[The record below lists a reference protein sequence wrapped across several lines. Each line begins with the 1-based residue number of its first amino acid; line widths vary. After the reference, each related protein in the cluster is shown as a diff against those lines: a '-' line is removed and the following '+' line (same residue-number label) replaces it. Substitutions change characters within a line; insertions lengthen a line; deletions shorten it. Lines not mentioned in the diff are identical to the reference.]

1 MQFNIWN
8 IIKKWEEKK
17 IQIEYKKI
25 YVCIK
30 SDLEIQICFP
40 NFSINVKICLWRFK
54 KEKIPTFEYYDYS
67 FNFRYIFSFLIHE
80 IWIEMN

>member
-8 IIKKWEEKK
+8 IIKKLEEKK

-25 YVCIK
+25 YICIK

-40 NFSINVKICLWRFK
+40 NFSVNVKICLWCLQK
-54 KEKIPTFEYYDYS
+54 KIPTFEYYDYI
-67 FNFRYIFSFLIHE
+67 FRYIFSFLIHE